1 MQVSFFDG
9 NEDFHF
15 NKPIRLIEFFAGYG
29 SQALALKELGV
40 KFEHW
45 RICEWAIKS
54 IQAYKDNHFSD
65 DTKDYSQHLTSDYIF
80 NVLAEWGISQNYNE
94 PLTLEQ
100 IKRLGEKECRKIY
113 NNILAT
119 HNLVNISRVKGKDLQ
134 IEDTDKYDYVLTY
147 SFPCFTADSL
157 VLTRNGHKRICDVD
171 YGDFVLSHDNKYHKV
186 VNIFNNGTHDIY
198 KINAMG
204 VDEIKTTLNHKFYVR
219 EMFHKGHKGTRCFK
233 QPIWKELRELTKNDY
248 LGIAVNQENRAIVSN
263 KLPMQNE
270 HFWWIIGRYLGDG
283 WIRKQQGI
291 IICCDKAELEEITY
305 HLDKLDWHYNIA
317 EERTVLKIHIPK
329 KALSDFVSQF
339 GNGAGN
345 KHLTQ
350 DILDLPIHYL
360 TPFIKGYMSADGCFT
375 NGLYKATSISREL
388 IYGIAQ
394 CVAKVYKTPY
404 RIYKVEPPKTKI
416 IENRLVN
423 QNSWYQ
429 LVFKTEKKKQDKAF
443 YEDGYIWYPIK
454 SIEYIGKNNVYD
466 IEVEDSH
473 SFTVQNTIVHNCQ
486 DLSKA
491 GKGMGMAKDSGTRS
505 GLLWEVER
513 ILDEC
518 AELGNLPKVLLME
531 NVPDV
536 IGSKNLPHFRDWR
549 DKLES
554 MGYKCYWQ
562 VLNSKDYGIPQN
574 RERCFMISIL
584 GDYFYAFPRE
594 IKLPSKLIDILE
606 TQVDEKFY
614 LSQKGLI
621 YAFDCNRVCDNT
633 KRGDLGDRK
642 VNPSVAKTIS
652 CRGAESQRAD
662 VTNFVVG
669 DNSVEYTLGE
679 IRDKINK
686 FRDIKEPIACELRY
700 DEGIRTFKDNI
711 MGTLRTI
718 DGCGDKH
725 IIEPTL
731 KEQLCDRLVE
741 SGLLKVGTVI
751 NHSYTNGLNGKNPNS
766 RQTLEDY
773 IENEDGIC
781 NTLTTRPDVLGV
793 AVEDL
798 TTKNKRLASM
808 VDKIDPTKCQAI
820 DIYNQSVHD
829 EMHTIKTNVDRANMT
844 AVTQNLRIRKL
855 TPKECF
861 RLMAV
866 RDENFEMIAKNQS
879 NASLYHLAGDSIV
892 VAVLVAILGQF
903 VNGFDFDQYV
913 QEFYKQIKE
922 NENGN

>member
-15 NKPIRLIEFFAGYG
+15 NKPIRLIEFFSGYG

-186 VNIFNNGTHDIY
+186 VNVFDNGTHDIY

-305 HLDKLDWHYNIA
+305 HLDKLDWHYNIV
-317 EERTVLKIHIPK
+317 EERTVFKIHIPK
-329 KALSDFVSQF
+329 KVLSDFVSQF

-518 AELGNLPKVLLME
+518 AEIGNLPKVLLME

-536 IGSKNLPHFRDWR
+536 IGSKNLPHFRYWR

-594 IKLPSKLIDILE
+594 IKLPSKLIDMLE

-614 LSQKGLI
+614 LSQKAIKGKLE
-621 YAFDCNRVCDNT
+621 T
-633 KRGDLGDRK
+633 
-642 VNPSVAKTIS
+642 
-652 CRGAESQRAD
+652 
-662 VTNFVVG
+662 
-669 DNSVEYTLGE
+669 
-679 IRDKINK
+679 K
-686 FRDIKEPIACELRY
+686 FRVTSFEGCLPQEDGCCRTLCARDYKDPKCVVEIEEPIACELRY

-711 MGTLRTI
+711 IGTLRTI

-793 AVEDL
+793 AVENL
-798 TTKNKRLASM
+798 
-808 VDKIDPTKCQAI
+808 
-820 DIYNQSVHD
+820 
-829 EMHTIKTNVDRANMT
+829 E
-844 AVTQNLRIRKL
+844 NLRIRKL
-855 TPKECF
+855 TPRECF

-903 VNGFDFDQYV
+903 VVGFDFDQYV

>member
-15 NKPIRLIEFFAGYG
+15 DKPIRLIEFFAGYG

-45 RICEWAIKS
+45 RICEWAVKS

-65 DTKDYSQHLTSDYIF
+65 DTKDYSQYFISDYIF

-134 IEDTDKYDYVLTY
+134 IEDTDNYDYVLTY
-147 SFPCFTADSL
+147 SFP
-157 VLTRNGHKRICDVD
+157 
-171 YGDFVLSHDNKYHKV
+171 
-186 VNIFNNGTHDIY
+186 
-198 KINAMG
+198 
-204 VDEIKTTLNHKFYVR
+204 
-219 EMFHKGHKGTRCFK
+219 
-233 QPIWKELRELTKNDY
+233 
-248 LGIAVNQENRAIVSN
+248 
-263 KLPMQNE
+263 
-270 HFWWIIGRYLGDG
+270 
-283 WIRKQQGI
+283 
-291 IICCDKAELEEITY
+291 
-305 HLDKLDWHYNIA
+305 
-317 EERTVLKIHIPK
+317 
-329 KALSDFVSQF
+329 
-339 GNGAGN
+339 
-345 KHLTQ
+345 
-350 DILDLPIHYL
+350 
-360 TPFIKGYMSADGCFT
+360 
-375 NGLYKATSISREL
+375 
-388 IYGIAQ
+388 
-394 CVAKVYKTPY
+394 
-404 RIYKVEPPKTKI
+404 
-416 IENRLVN
+416 
-423 QNSWYQ
+423 
-429 LVFKTEKKKQDKAF
+429 
-443 YEDGYIWYPIK
+443 
-454 SIEYIGKNNVYD
+454 
-466 IEVEDSH
+466 
-473 SFTVQNTIVHNCQ
+473 CQ

-536 IGSKNLPHFRDWR
+536 VGSKNLPHFRDWR

-594 IKLPSKLIDILE
+594 IKLPSKLIDMLE

-614 LSQKGLI
+614 LSQKAIKGKLE
-621 YAFDCNRVCDNT
+621 T
-633 KRGDLGDRK
+633 
-642 VNPSVAKTIS
+642 
-652 CRGAESQRAD
+652 
-662 VTNFVVG
+662 
-669 DNSVEYTLGE
+669 
-679 IRDKINK
+679 K
-686 FRDIKEPIACELRY
+686 FRVTSFEGCLPQEDGCCRTLCARDYKDPKCVVEIEEPIACELRC

-855 TPKECF
+855 TPRECF

-866 RDENFEMIAKNQS
+866 RDENFERIAKSQS

-903 VNGFDFDQYV
+903 VVGFDFDQYV
-913 QEFYKQIKE
+913 WKFYKQIKE

>member
-1 MQVSFFDG
+1 MQVIFFDG

-45 RICEWAIKS
+45 RICEWAVKS

-65 DTKDYSQHLTSDYIF
+65 DTKDYSQYFTSDYIF
-80 NVLAEWGISQNYNE
+80 KVLAEWGISQNYNE

-100 IKRLGEKECRKIY
+100 IKRLGEKECRRIY

-134 IEDTDKYDYVLTY
+134 IEDTDNYDYVLTY
-147 SFPCFTADSL
+147 SFP
-157 VLTRNGHKRICDVD
+157 
-171 YGDFVLSHDNKYHKV
+171 
-186 VNIFNNGTHDIY
+186 
-198 KINAMG
+198 
-204 VDEIKTTLNHKFYVR
+204 
-219 EMFHKGHKGTRCFK
+219 
-233 QPIWKELRELTKNDY
+233 
-248 LGIAVNQENRAIVSN
+248 
-263 KLPMQNE
+263 
-270 HFWWIIGRYLGDG
+270 
-283 WIRKQQGI
+283 
-291 IICCDKAELEEITY
+291 
-305 HLDKLDWHYNIA
+305 
-317 EERTVLKIHIPK
+317 
-329 KALSDFVSQF
+329 
-339 GNGAGN
+339 
-345 KHLTQ
+345 
-350 DILDLPIHYL
+350 
-360 TPFIKGYMSADGCFT
+360 
-375 NGLYKATSISREL
+375 
-388 IYGIAQ
+388 
-394 CVAKVYKTPY
+394 
-404 RIYKVEPPKTKI
+404 
-416 IENRLVN
+416 
-423 QNSWYQ
+423 
-429 LVFKTEKKKQDKAF
+429 
-443 YEDGYIWYPIK
+443 
-454 SIEYIGKNNVYD
+454 
-466 IEVEDSH
+466 
-473 SFTVQNTIVHNCQ
+473 CQ

-518 AELGNLPKVLLME
+518 VELGNLPKVLLME

-584 GDYFYAFPRE
+584 GDYYYSFPRE
-594 IKLPSKLIDILE
+594 IKLPSKLIDMLE

-614 LSQKGLI
+614 LSQKAI
-621 YAFDCNRVCDNT
+621 
-633 KRGDLGDRK
+633 RGKLE
-642 VNPSVAKTIS
+642 T
-652 CRGAESQRAD
+652 
-662 VTNFVVG
+662 
-669 DNSVEYTLGE
+669 
-679 IRDKINK
+679 K
-686 FRDIKEPIACELRY
+686 FRVTSFEGCLPQEDGCCRTLCARDYKDPKCVVEIEEPIACELRC

-844 AVTQNLRIRKL
+844 AITQNLRIRKL
-855 TPKECF
+855 TPRECF

-866 RDENFEMIAKNQS
+866 RDENFERIAKSQS

-903 VNGFDFDQYV
+903 VNGFNFDQYV
-913 QEFYKQIKE
+913 YEFYKQIKE

>member
-1 MQVSFFDG
+1 MEKDGGGTDMQVSFFDG

-40 KFEHW
+40 NFQHW
-45 RICEWAIKS
+45 RICEWAVKS

-65 DTKDYSQHLTSDYIF
+65 DTKDYSQHFTSDYIF

-119 HNLVNISRVKGKDLQ
+119 HNLVNISRVKGRDLQ
-134 IEDTDKYDYVLTY
+134 IEDTDNYDYVLTY
-147 SFPCFTADSL
+147 SFP
-157 VLTRNGHKRICDVD
+157 
-171 YGDFVLSHDNKYHKV
+171 
-186 VNIFNNGTHDIY
+186 
-198 KINAMG
+198 
-204 VDEIKTTLNHKFYVR
+204 
-219 EMFHKGHKGTRCFK
+219 
-233 QPIWKELRELTKNDY
+233 
-248 LGIAVNQENRAIVSN
+248 
-263 KLPMQNE
+263 
-270 HFWWIIGRYLGDG
+270 
-283 WIRKQQGI
+283 
-291 IICCDKAELEEITY
+291 
-305 HLDKLDWHYNIA
+305 
-317 EERTVLKIHIPK
+317 
-329 KALSDFVSQF
+329 
-339 GNGAGN
+339 
-345 KHLTQ
+345 
-350 DILDLPIHYL
+350 
-360 TPFIKGYMSADGCFT
+360 
-375 NGLYKATSISREL
+375 
-388 IYGIAQ
+388 
-394 CVAKVYKTPY
+394 
-404 RIYKVEPPKTKI
+404 
-416 IENRLVN
+416 
-423 QNSWYQ
+423 
-429 LVFKTEKKKQDKAF
+429 
-443 YEDGYIWYPIK
+443 
-454 SIEYIGKNNVYD
+454 
-466 IEVEDSH
+466 
-473 SFTVQNTIVHNCQ
+473 CQ

-518 AELGNLPKVLLME
+518 AELGTLPKVLLME

-536 IGSKNLPHFRDWR
+536 IGSKNLPHFIVWR

-584 GDYFYAFPRE
+584 GDYYYSFPQE
-594 IKLPSKLIDILE
+594 IKLPSKLIDMLE

-614 LSQKGLI
+614 LSQKAI
-621 YAFDCNRVCDNT
+621 
-633 KRGDLGDRK
+633 RGKL
-642 VNPSVAKTIS
+642 
-652 CRGAESQRAD
+652 
-662 VTNFVVG
+662 
-669 DNSVEYTLGE
+669 E
-679 IRDKINK
+679 IK
-686 FRDIKEPIACELRY
+686 FRVTSFEGCLPQEDGCCRTLCARDYKDPKCVVEIEEPIACELRC

-718 DGCGDKH
+718 DSCGDKH

-793 AVEDL
+793 AVENL
-798 TTKNKRLASM
+798 
-808 VDKIDPTKCQAI
+808 
-820 DIYNQSVHD
+820 
-829 EMHTIKTNVDRANMT
+829 
-844 AVTQNLRIRKL
+844 QNLRIRKL
-855 TPKECF
+855 TPRECF

-866 RDENFEMIAKNQS
+866 RDENFDKIAQNQS

-892 VAVLVAILGQF
+892 VSVLVAILGQF
-903 VNGFDFDQYV
+903 VDGFDFNKYI
-913 QEFYKQIKE
+913 ENFYKQIWEK
-922 NENGN
+922 ENGNKWRW

>member
-65 DTKDYSQHLTSDYIF
+65 DTKDYSQYFTSDYIF

-113 NNILAT
+113 NNILST

-147 SFPCFTADSL
+147 SFP
-157 VLTRNGHKRICDVD
+157 
-171 YGDFVLSHDNKYHKV
+171 
-186 VNIFNNGTHDIY
+186 
-198 KINAMG
+198 
-204 VDEIKTTLNHKFYVR
+204 
-219 EMFHKGHKGTRCFK
+219 
-233 QPIWKELRELTKNDY
+233 
-248 LGIAVNQENRAIVSN
+248 
-263 KLPMQNE
+263 
-270 HFWWIIGRYLGDG
+270 
-283 WIRKQQGI
+283 
-291 IICCDKAELEEITY
+291 
-305 HLDKLDWHYNIA
+305 
-317 EERTVLKIHIPK
+317 
-329 KALSDFVSQF
+329 
-339 GNGAGN
+339 
-345 KHLTQ
+345 
-350 DILDLPIHYL
+350 
-360 TPFIKGYMSADGCFT
+360 
-375 NGLYKATSISREL
+375 
-388 IYGIAQ
+388 
-394 CVAKVYKTPY
+394 
-404 RIYKVEPPKTKI
+404 
-416 IENRLVN
+416 
-423 QNSWYQ
+423 
-429 LVFKTEKKKQDKAF
+429 
-443 YEDGYIWYPIK
+443 
-454 SIEYIGKNNVYD
+454 
-466 IEVEDSH
+466 
-473 SFTVQNTIVHNCQ
+473 CQ

-562 VLNSKDYGIPQN
+562 ILNSKDYGIPQN

-614 LSQKGLI
+614 LSQKAIKGKLE
-621 YAFDCNRVCDNT
+621 T
-633 KRGDLGDRK
+633 
-642 VNPSVAKTIS
+642 
-652 CRGAESQRAD
+652 
-662 VTNFVVG
+662 
-669 DNSVEYTLGE
+669 
-679 IRDKINK
+679 K
-686 FRDIKEPIACELRY
+686 FRVTSFEGCLPQEDGCCRTLCARDYKDPKCVVEVEEPIACELRC

-773 IENEDGIC
+773 IENQDGIC

-866 RDENFEMIAKNQS
+866 RDENFERIAKSQS

-922 NENGN
+922 N

>member
-1 MQVSFFDG
+1 MEKNGGGTDMQVSFFDG

-15 NKPIRLIEFFAGYG
+15 NKPIRLIEFFSGYG

-65 DTKDYSQHLTSDYIF
+65 DTKDYSQYFTSDYIF

-113 NNILAT
+113 NNILST

-147 SFPCFTADSL
+147 SFP
-157 VLTRNGHKRICDVD
+157 
-171 YGDFVLSHDNKYHKV
+171 
-186 VNIFNNGTHDIY
+186 
-198 KINAMG
+198 
-204 VDEIKTTLNHKFYVR
+204 
-219 EMFHKGHKGTRCFK
+219 
-233 QPIWKELRELTKNDY
+233 
-248 LGIAVNQENRAIVSN
+248 
-263 KLPMQNE
+263 
-270 HFWWIIGRYLGDG
+270 
-283 WIRKQQGI
+283 
-291 IICCDKAELEEITY
+291 
-305 HLDKLDWHYNIA
+305 
-317 EERTVLKIHIPK
+317 
-329 KALSDFVSQF
+329 
-339 GNGAGN
+339 
-345 KHLTQ
+345 
-350 DILDLPIHYL
+350 
-360 TPFIKGYMSADGCFT
+360 
-375 NGLYKATSISREL
+375 
-388 IYGIAQ
+388 
-394 CVAKVYKTPY
+394 
-404 RIYKVEPPKTKI
+404 
-416 IENRLVN
+416 
-423 QNSWYQ
+423 
-429 LVFKTEKKKQDKAF
+429 
-443 YEDGYIWYPIK
+443 
-454 SIEYIGKNNVYD
+454 
-466 IEVEDSH
+466 
-473 SFTVQNTIVHNCQ
+473 CQ

-574 RERCFMISIL
+574 RARCFMKSIL
-584 GDYFYAFPRE
+584 GDYYFSFPKE
-594 IKLPSKLIDILE
+594 IQLPHKLIDILE
-606 TQVDEKFY
+606 TNVDEKYY
-614 LSQKGLI
+614 LSKKGLI

-686 FRDIKEPIACELRY
+686 FRDIKEPIACELRC

-793 AVEDL
+793 AVENL
-798 TTKNKRLASM
+798 
-808 VDKIDPTKCQAI
+808 
-820 DIYNQSVHD
+820 
-829 EMHTIKTNVDRANMT
+829 E
-844 AVTQNLRIRKL
+844 NLRIRKL
-855 TPKECF
+855 TPRECF

-866 RDENFEMIAKNQS
+866 RDENFERIAKNQS

-903 VNGFDFDQYV
+903 VVGFDFDQYV

>member
-1 MQVSFFDG
+1 MFDG
-9 NEDFHF
+9 KQEFRF
-15 NKPIRLIEFFAGYG
+15 KKPIRLIEFFAGYG

-40 KFEHW
+40 KFSHW
-45 RICEWAIKS
+45 KICEWAIKS
-54 IQAYKDNHFSD
+54 IQAYKDNHFKD
-65 DTKDYSQHLTSDYIF
+65 ENFDYSKAYSTEFIYKK
-80 NVLAEWGISQNYNE
+80 LAEMGISSNYNE

-100 IKRLGEKECRKIY
+100 VKRLGETECRKIF
-113 NNILAT
+113 NNIHIT
-119 HNLVNISRVKGKDLQ
+119 GNLVNISRVKGEDLQ
-134 IEDTDKYDYVLTY
+134 IYDPEHYDYILTY

-157 VLTRNGHKRICDVD
+157 VLSRDGYKRICDID

-186 VNIFNNGTHDIY
+186 TNVFNNGTHDIY

-219 EMFHKGHKGTRCFK
+219 EKFHKGHKWTRAFK
-233 QPIWKELRELTKNDY
+233 DPTWKELKELTNNDY
-248 LGIAVNQENRAIVSN
+248 LGVAINQECRAIVSN
-263 KLPMQNE
+263 NLPMQNE
-270 HFWWIIGRYLGDG
+270 HFWWIVGRYIGDG
-283 WIRKQQGI
+283 WIRQQGGI
-291 IICCDKAELEEITY
+291 VICCDTNELREIMY
-305 HLDKLDWHYNIA
+305 HLDLLDWNYNIVK
-317 EERTVLKIHIPK
+317 ERTVQKIHIPK
-329 KALSDFVSQF
+329 KALSDFLYQF
-339 GNGAGN
+339 GCGAGN

-350 DILDLPIHYL
+350 DILDLPIWYL
-360 TPFIKGYMSADGCFT
+360 KPFIQGYMSADGCFT
-375 NGLYKATSISREL
+375 NGVFKATSISREL

-416 IENRLVN
+416 IEDRLVN
-423 QNSWYQ
+423 QNFWYQ

-454 SIEYIGKNNVYD
+454 SIEYIGRENVYD

-473 SFTVQNTIVHNCQ
+473 SFTVQNTVVHNCQ

-491 GKGMGMAKDSGTRS
+491 GKGKGMARDSGTRS

-518 AELGNLPKVLLME
+518 AELGALPQILLME

-536 IGSKNLPHFRDWR
+536 IGTKNLPHFRDWR

-584 GDYFYAFPRE
+584 GDYYFSFPKE
-594 IKLPSKLIDILE
+594 IQLPHKLIDILE
-606 TQVDEKFY
+606 TNVDEKYY
-614 LSQKGLI
+614 LSQKAI
-621 YAFDCNRVCDNT
+621 
-633 KRGDLGDRK
+633 RGKLE
-642 VNPSVAKTIS
+642 T
-652 CRGAESQRAD
+652 
-662 VTNFVVG
+662 
-669 DNSVEYTLGE
+669 
-679 IRDKINK
+679 K
-686 FRDIKEPIACELRY
+686 FRTTSFEGCLPQDDGCCRTLCARDYKDPKCVVEIGEPIACELRC

-718 DGCGDKH
+718 EACGDKH

-741 SGLLKVGTVI
+741 SGLLKPGTVI

-773 IENEDGIC
+773 IESENGIC
-781 NTLTTRPDVLGV
+781 NCLTTRPDVLGI

-808 VDKIDPTKCQAI
+808 VDKIDPTKTQAI
-820 DIYNQSVHD
+820 DMYNQSVHE
-829 EMHTIKTNVDRANMT
+829 EMHTIKTNVDKANMT
-844 AVTQNLRIRKL
+844 AITQNLRIRKL
-855 TPKECF
+855 TPRECF
-861 RLMAV
+861 RLMGV
-866 RDENFEMIAKNQS
+866 RDKDFENIAENQS
-879 NASLYHLAGDSIV
+879 RASLYHLAGDSIV
-892 VAVLVAILGQF
+892 VAVLVAILSHF
-903 VNGFDFDQYV
+903 VDGFDFNKYI
-913 QEFYKQIKE
+913 ENFYEKIKIGE
-922 NENGN
+922 NKDE

>member
-9 NEDFHF
+9 NEEFYF

-40 KFEHW
+40 NFQHW
-45 RICEWAIKS
+45 RICEWAVKS

-65 DTKDYSQHLTSDYIF
+65 DTKDYSQNFTSDYIF

-119 HNLVNISRVKGKDLQ
+119 RNLVNISRVKGKDLQ

-147 SFPCFTADSL
+147 SFPC
-157 VLTRNGHKRICDVD
+157 
-171 YGDFVLSHDNKYHKV
+171 
-186 VNIFNNGTHDIY
+186 
-198 KINAMG
+198 
-204 VDEIKTTLNHKFYVR
+204 
-219 EMFHKGHKGTRCFK
+219 
-233 QPIWKELRELTKNDY
+233 
-248 LGIAVNQENRAIVSN
+248 
-263 KLPMQNE
+263 
-270 HFWWIIGRYLGDG
+270 
-283 WIRKQQGI
+283 
-291 IICCDKAELEEITY
+291 
-305 HLDKLDWHYNIA
+305 
-317 EERTVLKIHIPK
+317 
-329 KALSDFVSQF
+329 
-339 GNGAGN
+339 
-345 KHLTQ
+345 
-350 DILDLPIHYL
+350 
-360 TPFIKGYMSADGCFT
+360 
-375 NGLYKATSISREL
+375 
-388 IYGIAQ
+388 
-394 CVAKVYKTPY
+394 
-404 RIYKVEPPKTKI
+404 
-416 IENRLVN
+416 
-423 QNSWYQ
+423 
-429 LVFKTEKKKQDKAF
+429 
-443 YEDGYIWYPIK
+443 
-454 SIEYIGKNNVYD
+454 
-466 IEVEDSH
+466 
-473 SFTVQNTIVHNCQ
+473 Q

-491 GKGMGMAKDSGTRS
+491 GKGKGMAKDSGTRS
-505 GLLWEVER
+505 GLLWEVDR

-518 AELGNLPKVLLME
+518 AELGALPQILLME

-536 IGSKNLPHFRDWR
+536 IGAKNLPHFRDWR

-584 GDYFYAFPRE
+584 GDYYFSFPKE
-594 IKLPSKLIDILE
+594 IQLPHKLIDILE
-606 TQVDEKFY
+606 TNVDEKYY
-614 LSQKGLI
+614 LSDKMKKYI
-621 YAFDCNRVCDNT
+621 TSEHNT
-633 KRGDLGDRK
+633 YK
-642 VNPSVAKTIS
+642 VNTNSLVVNREIGCTINT
-652 CRGAESQRAD
+652 RVGQTRAD
-662 VTNFVVG
+662 CSDYICNDLPENF
-669 DNSVEYTLGE
+669 NLKKL
-679 IRDKINK
+679 IDKLQQNE
-686 FRDIKEPIACELRY
+686 EPIACKLRC
-700 DEGIRTFKDNI
+700 DECIRTFKDNI

-741 SGLLKVGTVI
+741 SGLLKVGTFI

-820 DIYNQSVHD
+820 DMYNQSVHD

-844 AVTQNLRIRKL
+844 AITQNLRIRKL
-855 TPKECF
+855 TPRECF

-866 RDENFEMIAKNQS
+866 RDENFEKIAKNQS

-892 VAVLVAILGQF
+892 VAVLVVILGQF
-903 VNGFDFDQYV
+903 VVGFNFDQYI
-913 QEFYKQIKE
+913 EKFYNQIKE
-922 NENGN
+922 KESGNK

>member
-65 DTKDYSQHLTSDYIF
+65 DTKDYSQYFTSDYIF

-113 NNILAT
+113 NNILST
-119 HNLVNISRVKGKDLQ
+119 HNLVNISRVKGRDLR
-134 IEDTDKYDYVLTY
+134 IVDTDKYDYILTY
-147 SFPCFTADSL
+147 S
-157 VLTRNGHKRICDVD
+157 
-171 YGDFVLSHDNKYHKV
+171 
-186 VNIFNNGTHDIY
+186 
-198 KINAMG
+198 
-204 VDEIKTTLNHKFYVR
+204 
-219 EMFHKGHKGTRCFK
+219 
-233 QPIWKELRELTKNDY
+233 
-248 LGIAVNQENRAIVSN
+248 
-263 KLPMQNE
+263 
-270 HFWWIIGRYLGDG
+270 
-283 WIRKQQGI
+283 
-291 IICCDKAELEEITY
+291 
-305 HLDKLDWHYNIA
+305 
-317 EERTVLKIHIPK
+317 
-329 KALSDFVSQF
+329 
-339 GNGAGN
+339 
-345 KHLTQ
+345 
-350 DILDLPIHYL
+350 
-360 TPFIKGYMSADGCFT
+360 
-375 NGLYKATSISREL
+375 
-388 IYGIAQ
+388 
-394 CVAKVYKTPY
+394 
-404 RIYKVEPPKTKI
+404 
-416 IENRLVN
+416 
-423 QNSWYQ
+423 
-429 LVFKTEKKKQDKAF
+429 
-443 YEDGYIWYPIK
+443 YP
-454 SIEYIGKNNVYD
+454 
-466 IEVEDSH
+466 
-473 SFTVQNTIVHNCQ
+473 CQ

-491 GKGMGMAKDSGTRS
+491 GKGMGMAKGSGTRS

-518 AELGNLPKVLLME
+518 AEIGALPQVLLME

-554 MGYKCYWQ
+554 MGYKCYWK

-574 RERCFMISIL
+574 RERCFMVSIL
-584 GDYFYAFPRE
+584 GDYFFDFPQE
-594 IKLPSKLIDILE
+594 VKLSHKLIDMLE

-614 LSQKGLI
+614 LSQKAIKGKLE
-621 YAFDCNRVCDNT
+621 T
-633 KRGDLGDRK
+633 
-642 VNPSVAKTIS
+642 
-652 CRGAESQRAD
+652 
-662 VTNFVVG
+662 
-669 DNSVEYTLGE
+669 
-679 IRDKINK
+679 K
-686 FRDIKEPIACELRY
+686 FRVTSFEGCLPQEDGCCRTLCARDYKDPKCVVEIEEPIACELRC

-773 IENEDGIC
+773 IENQDGIC

-855 TPKECF
+855 TPRECF

-866 RDENFEMIAKNQS
+866 RDENFERIAKSQS

-913 QEFYKQIKE
+913 WEFYKQIKE